1 MAKDLTT
8 SSIDRQNILNNPY
21 ALAEIEKAD
30 GIRGIPFEG
39 NTVVLKE
46 QVAEFFDVTPRTVEN
61 YVERHAEELARNG
74 YELIDGKRLQALK
87 LGILALDDPET
98 DFGIK
103 EKDRWEA
110 ARSNPRLADRQSR
123 TGTGP
128 WAQSEANSCE

>member
-21 ALAEIEKAD
+21 ALAEIEKAA

-39 NTVVLKE
+39 KTVVLKE
-46 QVAEFFDVTPRTVEN
+46 QVAEFFDVTARTVEN

-74 YELIDGKRLQALK
+74 YELIDGKRLQTLK

-98 DFGIK
+98 DFGIN
-103 EKDRWEA
+103 EKARRA
-110 ARSNPRLADRQSR
+110 SARSVRTLAIWQSR
-123 TGTGP
+123 TGP
-128 WAQSEANSCE
+128 RAQSEVKSCV